1 MRLRASPHT
10 ITGFTE
16 QMENDNKVTKRRHD
30 AYFRWLFADTAHV
43 RYLLEL
49 ARKINHDIDTF
60 LSQVNLDTLMRIPD
74 SYSEVDDTGEADLA
88 FRVNV
93 STGAPILVGILLE
106 HKSGRDPVIFDQIS
120 KYIHSVMKIQDKNRV
135 FSGIPTMTIIFY
147 NGRDNWNPLKILEK
161 SYPDY
166 FRGKVLP
173 FQCAFVNMSDIPD
186 SDCLACE
193 DAATG
198 MGIIALKHAFN
209 KEKLLGLLPQFC
221 KFLQKMPR
229 SEASCLLEKTSIYL
243 QEYLGKEF
251 LKELNMAFVS
261 IGQKYGF
268 VSIGDYLREQMADE
282 RQELAEERQELAE
295 ERQELA
301 ELRQLAAKDKQ
312 HLEATRQK
320 VAEMQQRLEVTHQL
334 VTDEQQQLEMTRQ
347 LAADEQQQLEVTRQ
361 LAADEQQQLEV
372 TRQLVTDEQQQ
383 LEVARQQVA
392 EVRQKAAEEQRRFEV
407 ERQKFEEN
415 QKTQDE
421 SAEKEKI
428 HTARKMVHDKKI
440 TIEEAAAYFKLS
452 KEQIIGK

>member
-1 MRLRASPHT
+1 
-10 ITGFTE
+10 
-16 QMENDNKVTKRRHD
+16 MENDNKVTKRRHD

>member
-1 MRLRASPHT
+1 
-10 ITGFTE
+10 
-16 QMENDNKVTKRRHD
+16 MENDNKVTKRRHD
-30 AYFRWLFADTAHV
+30 AYFRWLFADTTHV

-106 HKSGRDPVIFDQIS
+106 HKSGRDPAIFDQIS
-120 KYIHSVMKIQDKNRV
+120 KYIHSVMKIQDKSRV
-135 FSGIPTMTIIFY
+135 FSGIPTMAIIFY
-147 NGRDNWNPLKILEK
+147 NGRDSWNPLRSLEK
-161 SYPDY
+161 AYPDY

-173 FQCAFVNMSDIPD
+173 FQCAFVNMADIPD

-209 KEKLLGLLPQFC
+209 KDKLLELLPRFC
-221 KFLQKMPR
+221 KFLQKMPQ
-229 SEASCLLEKTSIYL
+229 SEASCLLGKTSIYL

-301 ELRQLAAKDKQ
+301 ELRQLAAKDQQ

-320 VAEMQQRLEVTHQL
+320 VAEMQQRLEVTRQL
-334 VTDEQQQLEMTRQ
+334 VTDEQQQLEVERQ
-347 LAADEQQQLEVTRQ
+347 QVAEVRQQVANEQQQLEVTRQ
-361 LAADEQQQLEV
+361 LAANEQQQLEV
-372 TRQLVTDEQQQ
+372 E
-383 LEVARQQVA
+383 RQQVA